1 MATPTVTPVLCAK
14 LPCEKPSR
22 LCLRGGGITAL
33 WSATLLCPNQA
44 GTGQR
49 MGWHPGD
56 AQSQSGPASAVL
68 CCIPTG
74 GLEASSSQLSPFKAQ
89 SSEDPT
95 GDVGPRK
102 TMTPRVST
110 CFRGKGHEPQRGADE
125 PQRGQ
130 MGEGLQRYSRC
141 LWGEST
147 VPASRVV
154 TPTGPRSGCTFR
166 TQSFSNHVLQF

>member
-14 LPCEKPSR
+14 LPCEEPSR
-22 LCLRGGGITAL
+22 LCLRGGGITTL
-33 WSATLLCPNQA
+33 WSATLLRPDQG

-49 MGWHPGD
+49 VGWHPGD
-56 AQSQSGPASAVL
+56 AQNQAGPASAVL
-68 CCIPTG
+68 CFIPTG

-110 CFRGKGHEPQRGADE
+110 CFRGKGHESQRRGRRTSEGADGGGSPAVQQVHVGRE
-125 PQRGQ
+125 HCPRLPCGHAH
-130 MGEGLQRYSRC
+130 RP
-141 LWGEST
+141 T
-147 VPASRVV
+147 VRL
-154 TPTGPRSGCTFR
+154 
-166 TQSFSNHVLQF
+166 HI